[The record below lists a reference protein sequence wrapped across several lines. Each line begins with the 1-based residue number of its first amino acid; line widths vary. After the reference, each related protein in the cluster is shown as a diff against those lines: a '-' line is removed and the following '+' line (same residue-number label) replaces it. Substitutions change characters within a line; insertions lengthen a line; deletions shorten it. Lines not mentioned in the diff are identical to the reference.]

1 LIYGLSRYN
10 KLLYAKLDSLWEKI
24 ITKKIIFIHGRDQK
38 PSESSLRQLW
48 YEVVA
53 HGLER
58 DFGMADRQLFD
69 EVAKEF
75 VYYGDLSNDF
85 LKVSEEDPA
94 SRFEALE
101 NLKSYSKSQ
110 FNKATYKAVSKAG
123 FLKEALADTFS
134 AALGKLHLA
143 EPIITMV
150 APDMAHYW
158 NEEESY
164 FGSDVRNRLTPVLR
178 SAFDE
183 DDEVLLVSHSLG
195 TMISFD
201 NLWKFSHY
209 GEYRRTYG
217 AAKKVELFITLGS
230 PLGDENVKDRLKG
243 SSNKGFRKYP
253 TNIKRWLNISAE
265 DDYISHDSKILNDYK
280 EMVKLGILGGGI
292 KDIYPIY
299 NLNVRNGRS
308 NPHSSIG
315 YLAHPKFSAAVYDW
329 LGT

>member
-1 LIYGLSRYN
+1 M
-10 KLLYAKLDSLWEKI
+10 A
-24 ITKKIIFIHGRDQK
+24 KKIIFIHGRAQK
-38 PSESSLRQLW
+38 PSKQALRDLW
-48 YEVVA
+48 FKAVA

-58 DFGMADRQLFD
+58 DFGVKGRKLFD
-69 EVAKEF
+69 GVAKDF
-75 VYYGDLSNDF
+75 VYYGDLSNAF
-85 LKVSEEDPA
+85 LDVPEEDPK
-94 SRFEALE
+94 SRYDALE
-101 NLKSYSKSQ
+101 TLKSYSKSQ
-110 FNKATYKAVSKAG
+110 FSKSTYKRVSRAG

-143 EPIITMV
+143 ESLITSV

-158 NEEESY
+158 NEESY

-178 SAFDE
+178 SAFDNE
-183 DDEVLLVSHSLG
+183 DDLLLVSHSLG

-209 GEYRRTYG
+209 GEYRQEYG
-217 AAKKVELFITLGS
+217 ASKKVDLFVTLGS
-230 PLGDENVKDRLKG
+230 PLGDENVRARLKG

-253 TNIKRWLNISAE
+253 TNIKRWCNIAAE
-265 DDYISHDSKILNDYK
+265 DDYISHDSKIRNDYK
-280 EMVKLGILGGGI
+280 EMLKLGILGGGL

-299 NLNVRNGRS
+299 NLNVRNGKS

-315 YLAHPKFSAAVYDW
+315 YLIHPKFSELVHEW